1 MSVLK
6 VTIKEEHI
14 KLLKH
19 LNWSVKEDV
28 VSSVGHDGDDFI
40 PPFGQNNLYEGIDLV
55 LNGLPENFDP
65 FTADSESM
73 YSDEQK
79 AEWDK
84 LYSELPLVLEVI
96 LQKQSFS
103 LGSFKAKY
111 HDRTWRQMK

>member
-6 VTIKEEHI
+6 IEIKEEHI

-19 LNWSVKEDV
+19 LNWSVKENLL
-28 VSSVGHDGDDFI
+28 SNVGHDGDDYI

-65 FTADSESM
+65 FNT
-73 YSDEQK
+73 SDESVYTEEQK
-79 AEWDK
+79 TEWDK

-96 LQKQSFS
+96 LQRQSFS
-103 LGSFKAKY
+103 LGKFKAKY
-111 HDRTWRQMK
+111 HDRVWKQIK